1 MSDHSSPPKSRIPW
15 GQIHWSNTIFLLT
28 TLLLTLT
35 AVPAY
40 LWRFGLDWFQ
50 AAVFLGFFI
59 ATGLSITLGYHRLFS
74 HRAFQAGWPVR
85 LATLLF
91 GAAAF
96 ENSVLCW
103 AADHRRHHKFVD
115 HDADPYDIT
124 KGFFHAHIGWIFV
137 QSQENASLE
146 FAGDLQHDRLVLW
159 QHNNYKSIA
168 IGVGFGLPALL
179 GGLWNGWVGALGGLL
194 LGGVARVVFV
204 QHMTFFINS
213 LCHTLGTRP
222 YSSRCTARDSA
233 IMALFTFGEG
243 YHNFHHSFQ
252 HDYRNGV
259 KPWQFD
265 PTKWSIWLLSKMGL
279 ARQLR
284 RVPAERILHA
294 EVAEQQ
300 RQLAAAL
307 TIQPKRLA
315 EPIEKKL
322 HAAQARLQHA
332 YGQWE
337 KLEIEYSE
345 ALHKKLEASSEKLA
359 ELRREFQTA
368 RERFRDAIR
377 DWQEAHQLAL
387 SQFTARAMA

>member
-1 MSDHSSPPKSRIPW
+1 MSANSSSPSRIPW
-15 GQIHWSNTIFLLT
+15 KQIHWSNTIFLLT

-40 LWRFGLDWFQ
+40 LWRYGLDWFQ
-50 AAVFLGFFI
+50 AALFLGFFI
-59 ATGLSITLGYHRLFS
+59 GTGLSITLGYHRLFS
-74 HRAFQAGWPVR
+74 HKAFQAGWPVR
-85 LATLLF
+85 MATLLF

-124 KGFFHAHIGWIFV
+124 KGFFHAHIGWIFL
-137 QSQENASLE
+137 QQEGDPSLE
-146 FAGDLQHDRLVLW
+146 FATDLQQDRLVMW
-159 QHNNYKSIA
+159 QHNNYRTIA
-168 IGVGFGLPALL
+168 IGMGFGLPALL

-194 LGGVARVVFV
+194 IGGVARTVFV

-213 LCHTLGTRP
+213 LCHTIGNRP
-222 YSSRCTARDSA
+222 YSSRNTARDSA

-243 YHNFHHSFQ
+243 YHNFHHAFQ

-265 PTKWSIWLLSKMGL
+265 PTKWSIWLLNKLGL

-284 RVPAERILHA
+284 RVPTERILLA

-300 RQLAAAL
+300 RQLVAVI
-307 TIQPKRLA
+307 TTQPSRLA
-315 EPIEKKL
+315 EPLQTKL
-322 HAAQARLQHA
+322 QAAQARLQQA
-332 YGQWE
+332 FGQWE

-345 ALHKKLEASSEKLA
+345 ALHKKIEASSGKLA
-359 ELRREFQTA
+359 ELRREFLAA
-368 RERFRDAIR
+368 RERVRDAIS
-377 DWQEAHQLAL
+377 DWREAHRLAL
-387 SQFTARAMA
+387 NQFGVGALA

>member
-1 MSDHSSPPKSRIPW
+1 MSANSSSPSRIPW
-15 GQIHWSNTIFLLT
+15 QQIHWSNTIFLLT

-40 LWRFGLDWFQ
+40 LGRYGLDWFQ
-50 AAVFLGFFI
+50 AALFLGFFI

-74 HRAFQAGWPVR
+74 HKAFQASWPVR
-85 LATLLF
+85 VATLLF

-115 HDADPYDIT
+115 HDQDPYDIS
-124 KGFFHAHIGWIFV
+124 KGFFHAHIGWIFL
-137 QSQENASLE
+137 QAEGDPSLE
-146 FAGDLQHDRLVLW
+146 FAADLQQDRLVMW
-159 QHNNYKSIA
+159 QHNHYKTIA

-179 GGLWNGWVGALGGLL
+179 GGLWDGWVGALGGLL
-194 LGGVARVVFV
+194 IGGVARTVFV

-213 LCHTLGTRP
+213 LCHTLGSRP
-222 YSSRCTARDSA
+222 YSSRNTARDSA

-243 YHNFHHSFQ
+243 YHNFHHAFQ

-265 PTKWSIWLLSKMGL
+265 PTKWSIWVLNKLGL

-284 RVPAERILHA
+284 RVPTERILLA
-294 EVAEQQ
+294 EIAEQQ
-300 RQLAAAL
+300 RQLAAVL
-307 TIQPKRLA
+307 TTQPSRLA
-315 EPIEKKL
+315 EPLHSKL

-332 YGQWE
+332 FGHWE
-337 KLEIEYSE
+337 KLEHEYSE
-345 ALHKKLEASSEKLA
+345 ELHKKIEASSERIA
-359 ELRREFQTA
+359 ELRREFQAA
-368 RERFRDAIR
+368 RQRFRDAIL
-377 DWQEAHQLAL
+377 DWREAHQLAL
-387 SQFTARAMA
+387 SQFGMRAMA